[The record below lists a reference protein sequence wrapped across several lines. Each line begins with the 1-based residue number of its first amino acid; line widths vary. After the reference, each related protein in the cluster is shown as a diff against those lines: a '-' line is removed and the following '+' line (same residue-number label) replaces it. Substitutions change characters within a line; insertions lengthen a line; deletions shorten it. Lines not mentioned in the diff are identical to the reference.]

1 MRLVLVPLLAIATSA
16 CAAPPANTVPMA
28 RAAPVAKPA
37 VQVSP
42 AVTADQAGLVDVSML
57 APDIFVEMRYAGSDN
72 FTGVRVPGYEAR
84 KCLLLKPVAEA
95 LARVQADLRSQ
106 ELSLEIFDCYR
117 PVRAV
122 HAFVDWAHDLSD
134 QRTKAQHY
142 PNVDKSALL
151 GPYIA
156 ETSGHSRGA
165 TVDLGLIRC
174 RRRYDEALCDPLDMG
189 AEFDL
194 FDPIANTDSSAIDDT
209 QRANR
214 QLLLEAMKKR
224 GFVNYPMEWW
234 HFTFKPEPTPTTA
247 YDVPVR

>member
-1 MRLVLVPLLAIATSA
+1 MRVVLIPLLAFAASA
-16 CAAPPANTVPMA
+16 CATPPSIAPAPV
-28 RAAPVAKPA
+28 AASGPVAKPA

-42 AVTADQAGLVDVSML
+42 ATTAGQAGLVDVATL
-57 APDIFVEMRYAGSDN
+57 APDIRVEMRYAGSDN
-72 FTGVRVPGYEAR
+72 FTGTVVPGYEAK
-84 KCLLLKPVAEA
+84 KCLLLEPAAEA
-95 LARVQADLRSQ
+95 LAAVQADLRAQ
-106 ELSLEIFDCYR
+106 GMSLTLYDCYR

-134 QRTKAQHY
+134 QRTKAEHY
-142 PNVDKSALL
+142 PNVDKSRLL

-165 TVDLGLIRC
+165 TVDLGLLRC
-174 RRRYDEALCDPLDMG
+174 EAGDCKPLDMG

-194 FDPIANTDSSAIDDT
+194 FDPRANTDSPAISDA

-214 QLLLEAMKKR
+214 QLLLDAMKKR

>member
-1 MRLVLVPLLAIATSA
+1 MRIALLPLLALATTA
-16 CAAPPANTVPMA
+16 CAATPADVAT
-28 RAAPVAKPA
+28 PVAAKPA

-42 AVTADQAGLVDVSML
+42 ATTAEQAGLVDVATL
-57 APDIFVEMRYAGSDN
+57 APDLLVEMRYAGSDN
-72 FTGVRVPGYEAR
+72 FTGAVVPGYEAK
-84 KCLLLKPVAEA
+84 KCLLLEPAAKA
-95 LARVQADLRSQ
+95 LAEVQSDLRAQ
-106 ELSLEIFDCYR
+106 GMSLDVFDCYR

-134 QRTKAQHY
+134 QRTKAEHY
-142 PNVDKSALL
+142 PNVDKSQLL

-165 TVDLGLIRC
+165 TIDLGLLRC
-174 RRRYDEALCDPLDMG
+174 DGDDCAPLDMG

-194 FDPIANTDSSAIDDT
+194 FDPRANTDSPAITDA

-214 QLLLEAMKKR
+214 KLLLDAMKKR
-224 GFVNYPMEWW
+224 GFANYPMEWW
-234 HFTFKPEPTPTTA
+234 HFTFRPEPMPTTA

>member
-1 MRLVLVPLLAIATSA
+1 MRLALLPLLAVAASA
-16 CAAPPANTVPMA
+16 CAATPVRTAS
-28 RAAPVAKPA
+28 APVANPP

-42 AVTADQAGLVDVSML
+42 ATTAQAAGLVDVSTL
-57 APDIFVEMRYAGSDN
+57 APDMRVEMRYAGSDN
-72 FTGVRVPGYEAR
+72 FTGAVVPGYEAR
-84 KCLLLKPVAEA
+84 KCLLLEPVAEA
-95 LARVQADLRSQ
+95 LANVQADLRARH
-106 ELSLEIFDCYR
+106 LSLTVYDCYR

-134 QRTKAQHY
+134 QSTKAEHY

-165 TVDLGLIRC
+165 TVDVGLLRC
-174 RRRYDEALCDPLDMG
+174 EGRDCAPLDMG

-194 FDPIANTDSSAIDDT
+194 FDPRANSDSPAITDA

-214 QLLLEAMKKR
+214 QLLLDAMKKR
-224 GFVNYPMEWW
+224 RFVNYPMEWW
-234 HFTFKPEPTPTTA
+234 HYTFKPEPTPATA

>member
-1 MRLVLVPLLAIATSA
+1 MRLFLLPLFAFAATA
-16 CAAPPANTVPMA
+16 CAATPANVATP
-28 RAAPVAKPA
+28 APAKPA

-42 AVTADQAGLVDVSML
+42 ATTAEQAGLVDVSKL
-57 APDIFVEMRYAGSDN
+57 APDLRVEMRYAGPDN
-72 FTGVRVPGYEAR
+72 FTGAVVPGYEAR
-84 KCLLLKPVAEA
+84 KCLLLEPAAEA
-95 LARVQADLRSQ
+95 LAKVQADLRSQ
-106 ELSLEIFDCYR
+106 DLSLTIFDCYR

-122 HAFVDWAHDLSD
+122 HAFVAWAHDLSD
-134 QRTKAQHY
+134 QRTKAEHY
-142 PNVDKSALL
+142 PNVDKSQLL

-165 TVDLGLIRC
+165 TVDLGLDRC
-174 RRRYDEALCDPLDMG
+174 EGGNCAPLDMG
-189 AEFDL
+189 ADFDL
-194 FDPIANTDSSAIDDT
+194 FDPRANTDNPDITAA

-214 QLLLEAMKKR
+214 KLLLDAMKQR

>member
-1 MRLVLVPLLAIATSA
+1 MRLALVPLLAFAATA
-16 CAAPPANTVPMA
+16 CAATPANVATAV
-28 RAAPVAKPA
+28 APKPA

-42 AVTADQAGLVDVSML
+42 ATTAEQAGLVDVSTL
-57 APDIFVEMRYAGSDN
+57 APDLTVEMRYASRDN
-72 FTGVRVPGYEAR
+72 FTGAVVPGYEAK
-84 KCLLLKPVAEA
+84 KCLLLRPAAEA
-95 LARVQADLRSQ
+95 LAAVQADLRS
-106 ELSLEIFDCYR
+106 EHLSLTLFDCYR

-122 HAFVDWAHDLSD
+122 HAFVHWAHAPSD
-134 QRTKAQHY
+134 QGTKAEHY

-156 ETSGHSRGA
+156 ETSGHSRGS
-165 TVDLGLIRC
+165 TVDLGLLRC
-174 RRRYDEALCDPLDMG
+174 DAAACTPLDMG

-194 FDPIANTDSSAIDDT
+194 FDPRANTDSPAIDEA

-214 QLLLEAMKKR
+214 ELLLDAMKRR